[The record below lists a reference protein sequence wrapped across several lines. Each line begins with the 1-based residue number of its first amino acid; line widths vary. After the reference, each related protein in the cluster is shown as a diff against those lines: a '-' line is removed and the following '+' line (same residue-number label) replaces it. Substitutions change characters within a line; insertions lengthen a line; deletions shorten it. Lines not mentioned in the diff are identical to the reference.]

1 MVGKPEVGQ
10 KRGSRRSGRERHS
23 EALCFPQPD
32 FSGLGLRRWRLCYD
46 SGPGAEREKPLAQT
60 LSFSQRKIRLIAG
73 SLTAFFPPFIWWAWS
88 FALGDDFIQKHAAL
102 YYRLVEPEEIYL
114 FLLVCGGLLELVAL
128 FILERSRQKP
138 RDWISILA
146 VIVGVCSILL
156 VMFFFAFSTGII
168 FGGS

>member
-1 MVGKPEVGQ
+1 VDERFAGQ
-10 KRGSRRSGRERHS
+10 VIRQRCILDRSLAKTYQDLACDAGDCATIRVP
-23 EALCFPQPD
+23 APK
-32 FSGLGLRRWRLCYD
+32 
-46 SGPGAEREKPLAQT
+46 REKPLAQT
-60 LSFSQRKIRLIAG
+60 LSFSQRKVRLIGG
-73 SLTAFFPPFIWWAWS
+73 SLTALFPPFVWWAWN
-88 FALGDDFIQKHAAL
+88 FALGDDFIRKHAVL

-146 VIVGVCSILL
+146 VIVGVCSIVL
-156 VMFFFAFSTGII
+156 VVFFFAFSTGII